1 MVTAQD
7 DLMFVEA
14 ENAAFEFA
22 RYGHDSPLEIS
33 LRQDFQTRRQFPI
46 RQGPESKHERTSE
59 CKRG

>member
-1 MVTAQD
+1 
-7 DLMFVEA
+7 MFVEA